1 VIRRLLNDDTVNRKV
16 NLVYI
21 DPPYST
27 GSSSESLNRNHAYH
41 DLMEGAEYLGFLRQL
56 LIKIRQLSSES

>member
-1 VIRRLLNDDTVNRKV
+1 VVCRLLSHVSFNRKV

-27 GSSSESLNRNHAYH
+27 GSSSESRNRNHAYH
-41 DLMEGAEYLGFLRQL
+41 DLMEGAEYLGFLRQR
-56 LIKIRQLSSES
+56 LILIRQLSAES

>member
-1 VIRRLLNDDTVNRKV
+1 MMRILTEKLT

-27 GSSSESLNRNHAYH
+27 GSSFVSRNRNHAYH
-41 DLMEGAEYLGFLRQL
+41 DLMKVSDYL
-56 LIKIRQLSSES
+56 

>member
-1 VIRRLLNDDTVNRKV
+1 MVRRLLNHDSANRKV

-27 GSSSESLNRNHAYH
+27 GSSSESRNRNHAYH
-41 DLMEGAEYLGFLRQL
+41 DLMEGAEYLGFLRQR
-56 LIKIRQLSSES
+56 LIKIRKLSSES